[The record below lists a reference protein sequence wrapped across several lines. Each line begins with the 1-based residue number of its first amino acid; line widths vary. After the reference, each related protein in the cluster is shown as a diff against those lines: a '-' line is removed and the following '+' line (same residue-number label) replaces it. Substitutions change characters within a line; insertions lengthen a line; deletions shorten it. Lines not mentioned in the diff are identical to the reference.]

1 MQLEPEMLTF
11 RVDDMS
17 CGHCVRAIKQ
27 AVRALNADAAV
38 DVDLSRHLVR
48 VHASRLDAPVVR
60 QALQQAG
67 YSPVDIAAAGATPAA
82 VAGCCG
88 CVGARCGC
96 AA

>member
-27 AVRALNADAAV
+27 AVRALDAGAAV

-48 VHASRLDAPVVR
+48 VQASHLDAPAVSL
-60 QALQQAG
+60 ALQQAG
-67 YSPVDIAAAGATPAA
+67 YSPVDVAAAAPAA
-82 VAGCCG
+82 FAGSCG

>member
-27 AVRALNADAAV
+27 AVRALDAGAAV
-38 DVDLSRHLVR
+38 DVDLSRRLVR
-48 VHASRLDAPVVR
+48 VHASHLAAPVVR

-67 YSPVDIAAAGATPAA
+67 YSPVDIVTAEPTPAA

-88 CVGARCGC
+88 CVAARCAC
-96 AA
+96 TA